1 MWPGPADSGAIFPT
15 IFRPIAVDT
24 PGRLL
29 ALTVTPADQGDREQ
43 VAALAEEVQQVTGNN
58 VELAYVDQGYT
69 GPNAAEAGST
79 ARPVPGGDQTPHGQA
94 GLRVACRAAGS
105 SNDPSPG
112 PLDSEGWQEIMNDS
126 TLPSRA
132 CTYSPSPYS

>member
-1 MWPGPADSGAIFPT
+1 M
-15 IFRPIAVDT
+15 RCRRAVDT
-24 PGRLL
+24 LGHLL

-43 VAALAEEVQQVTGNN
+43 VAVLAEEMQQVTGNN
-58 VELAYVDQGYT
+58 VELAYVDQGDT
-69 GPNAAEAGST
+69 GRTLLRPLNST
-79 ARPVPGGDQTPHGQA
+79 ACAWRWSNTPWPRGA
-94 GLRVACRAAGS
+94 SCCCPAAGS

-112 PLDSEGWQEIMNDS
+112 PLDSEGWQETMNDS